1 MFCENDKWVFMKW
14 EVKMTLL
21 LIFIFLCTVVCVD
34 PESGGT
40 VQKLLSQRENL
51 IQPGLSFT
59 NITNGKSVSS
69 LSLLELQSISSLSQ
83 VSCTISI
90 ENWSKWL
97 LANPVYYLQY
107 GKWHQS
113 KFILSQEKLT

>member
-1 MFCENDKWVFMKW
+1 MM
-14 EVKMTLL
+14 LL
-21 LIFIFLCTVVCVD
+21 VICILLCTVVCVD

-107 GKWHQS
+107 GKWSQS
-113 KFILSQEKLT
+113 KSICFSTKIKMNFDIGCNI